1 MDVLPNK
8 HHNRQLIS
16 CQIYINAVVN
26 SCNKAQMQSID
37 QGGICDICCC
47 PSTSIQ
53 NSFLQNLY
61 QVQLNIAFAKYV
73 SNPTQHIYQLKINI
87 NSNPI

>member
-26 SCNKAQMQSID
+26 SCNTAQMQSID

-53 NSFLQNLY
+53 NSFLQNMY

-73 SNPTQHIYQLKINI
+73 SNPTQHIYELKIYIKFNLI
-87 NSNPI
+87 